1 MVIDWIHQIQY
12 TGTALIMSMDED
24 GAEKKKTWRVAPCDA
39 ISHINIIIECL
50 LDLFWLPVTAM
61 TVHLRVYRCRTVWS
75 VSPWIGGLKIDP
87 CAEVGPFFFFSFF
100 FFNIP
105 IYFNEPRLRIFV
117 KSMTRQIILSLRSPQ
132 VDKSSFFQARAD
144 GFINIIALPFIVH
157 LLQNTLSQVAN
168 QSYKPADQWIRY
180 HMSTPKSPSTRC
192 STFILRSKGDTYQT
206 YKMIRK

>member
-87 CAEVGPFFFFSFF
+87 CAEVGPFFFSFF
-100 FFNIP
+100 F
-105 IYFNEPRLRIFV
+105 
-117 KSMTRQIILSLRSPQ
+117 STSQSILTNPDSEYLWKVWQDKLYYHCEVPKLINPASSKPERTASSTSL
-132 VDKSSFFQARAD
+132 
-144 GFINIIALPFIVH
+144 L
-157 LLQNTLSQVAN
+157 
-168 QSYKPADQWIRY
+168 Y
-180 HMSTPKSPSTRC
+180 PS
-192 STFILRSKGDTYQT
+192 
-206 YKMIRK
+206 